1 MDEAEEQISKVEDA
15 VYTGKGKTEELIKQ
29 VDLLKH
35 KLDNLENCLRRSNL
49 RLVNLPDK
57 AEKSSAIA
65 SLEKWLPEA
74 LGTKHLISP
83 IKSPYYY
90 ISKLPRQSPSN
101 ASSQDQ
107 MQNTIRRARGHAF
120 PGHICRAT
128 ATEETL

>member
-1 MDEAEEQISKVEDA
+1 MDEAEERISKVEDA

-35 KLDNLENCLRRSNL
+35 KLDDLENCLRRSNL

-83 IKSPYYY
+83 IKSLYYY
-90 ISKLPRQSPSN
+90 ISKLLRQSPSN

-107 MQNTIRRARGHAF
+107 MQDTIR
-120 PGHICRAT
+120 
-128 ATEETL
+128 